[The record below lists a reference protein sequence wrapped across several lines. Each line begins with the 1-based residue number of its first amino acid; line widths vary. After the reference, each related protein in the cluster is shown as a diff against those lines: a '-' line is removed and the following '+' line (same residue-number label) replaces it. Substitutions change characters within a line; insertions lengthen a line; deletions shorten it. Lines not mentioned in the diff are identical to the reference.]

1 MKDNA
6 EKGSGTAK
14 AKAQVP
20 FVKEVFK
27 GGCSLRVVY
36 WDRISESLLMTLKR
50 HRVKLKAQK
59 AGSCNGWLIHM
70 EWSLLGFWQD
80 SGWKKMQRHHQS
92 SVTIGL
98 WLSDKDEENS
108 VWVNSKNLKTQVFT
122 GRKKNNDLSTT
133 VGSWENTMILSPW
146 GQLRHYRK
154 LEASLWENCKIVCPL
169 SRVRFQLIII
179 VIVIKMFIDTLH
191 SRHSSKYFY
200 IY

>member
-1 MKDNA
+1 MKDDA

-70 EWSLLGFWQD
+70 DMKSVGILTGF
-80 SGWKKMQRHHQS
+80 R
-92 SVTIGL
+92 V
-98 WLSDKDEENS
+98 EENAEAS
-108 VWVNSKNLKTQVFT
+108 PVFSDNRVVIKRQRWGKQHFSKNLKTQVFT